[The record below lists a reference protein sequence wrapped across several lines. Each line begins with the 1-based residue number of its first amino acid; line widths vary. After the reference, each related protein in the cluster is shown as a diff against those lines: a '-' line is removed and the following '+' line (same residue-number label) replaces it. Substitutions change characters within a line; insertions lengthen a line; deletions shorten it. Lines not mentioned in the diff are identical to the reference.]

1 VKPEEVIKA
10 RLIDSYVC
18 RPIKALQG
26 ALLFEAGT
34 AQSVLKMNI
43 LPALDFVIEDEFE
56 KLRQVELFL
65 AGVGEVRMPGGKL
78 VRMATPESIS
88 SGTSSAPALVKA
100 SGLTTTFS
108 TNWSARLRNGS
119 LLQVAR
125 LRTK

>member
-88 SGTSSAPALVKA
+88 SGDVKCACAREGIRFDDDLFNELV
-100 SGLTTTFS
+100 G
-108 TNWSARLRNGS
+108 
-119 LLQVAR
+119 
-125 LRTK
+125 